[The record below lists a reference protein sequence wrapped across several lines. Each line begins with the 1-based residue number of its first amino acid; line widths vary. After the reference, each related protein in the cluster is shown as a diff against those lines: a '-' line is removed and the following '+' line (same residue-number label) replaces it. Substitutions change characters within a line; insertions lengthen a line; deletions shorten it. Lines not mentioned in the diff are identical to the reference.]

1 MCTIYVLL
9 CHLDAAFSIFSTS
22 SSESDAQKMTLN
34 ADVIPIDK
42 MAVSTSAG
50 NHNAPGIPNLSAYG
64 GGPRL
69 IQAPRVMD
77 GSGAAGMPA
86 QATADLMSM
95 MTMTAKQPFAPQQQ
109 QVWQRISFISFC
121 Q

>member
-9 CHLDAAFSIFSTS
+9 RHLDAAFSIFSTS
-22 SSESDAQKMTLN
+22 SSQSDAQNMTLN

-109 QVWQRISFISFC
+109 QVWHRRMHLSRSV
-121 Q
+121 